1 MTKKEYAIKWA
12 LQIASD
18 DSHGYDQGGR
28 WGPDYDC
35 SSLVISAYENAGV
48 PVKTNGASTTRD
60 MRKVFLRTGF
70 SVISNFNT
78 GSYENLLPGDVLL
91 KDGSH
96 TAMYIGNGQIVHA
109 SINEYGKILGGRT
122 GDQTGKEIFVRSYY
136 SHPWSV
142 ALRYTSDEESD
153 STFPLNDQT
162 ASNIALSGM
171 YTNIA
176 SSLDYTQISPYI
188 ATIDRRTDDIDF
200 KKLKENKVVAVMIEA
215 GYLYDETHTEV
226 DRYRNP
232 KIDTQVQ
239 SAIDVELPFAI
250 YAVVRANDVGEA
262 EKELKQLRILVQKYV
277 PPLGVW
283 LSLNFKSTNTAKN
296 DEIISKYKSRLDK
309 LGLVGK
315 SGFYVTRDQL
325 DTITWSKWQDTMY
338 LWLIEHVSD
347 VSNLNQ
353 ILTPEFF
360 MLDESAIVSDI
371 TASTDGTIYVQQESV
386 PTNGTVVTIPSNI
399 KQTGIIANYTNYSY
413 WYSRWARSSVQRKIA
428 DIWDSQGR
436 PSNRNIATISG
447 HYLMATTKTFGTTGD
462 LVTVYLEDNTT
473 FTAIL
478 ADIKEAGTTSIWGH
492 SFSNSIDII
501 EWEMKGTTASA
512 VDKNTKIDLTGW
524 KGKAVSKMINHGKF
538 ELLK

>member
-70 SVISNFNT
+70 SIISNFNT

-109 SINEYGKILGGRT
+109 SINEHGKILGGRT
-122 GDQTGKEIFVRSYY
+122 GDQTGEEIFVRSYY

-176 SSLDYTQISPYI
+176 PSLDYTQISPYI

-232 KIDTQVQ
+232 KIDLQVQ
-239 SAIDVELPFAI
+239 SAIDAELPFAI

-262 EKELKQLRILVQKYV
+262 EKELKQLQILVQKYV

-296 DEIISKYKSRLDK
+296 DEIIAKYKSRLDK

-371 TASTDGTIYVQQESV
+371 TASTDGTIYVQQEAV

-492 SFSNSIDII
+492 TFSNVIDII